1 VDRHRHLKTVSADE
15 KARRYERLF
24 PGALTDDAQKAERME
39 RLDLKQR
46 RKEGRA
52 SRFVMVP
59 EMPWH
64 RKESQ

>member
-1 VDRHRHLKTVSADE
+1 MGAETNAQ
-15 KARRYERLF
+15 RYERLY

-39 RLDLKQR
+39 RIDLKER

-52 SRFVMVP
+52 SRFVVVP

-64 RKESQ
+64 RKEPA